1 MGTKCNVEGMN
12 PMYKRILC
20 LSKVELTQARGVRP
34 MAMWDSVPV
43 KNFVFPILCLQIG
56 LVNDVLNNLLGFFNS
71 DVDKLSTGEEV
82 ARNTLVI
89 LNQVIAKIWQKR
101 QIWDVN
107 DDVMLRRKAMQI
119 KRLHAT
125 KESTPGIKYG
135 LLITIPL
142 AENFVKN
149 KKEESKKISEEISQ
163 LLTRICM

>member
-1 MGTKCNVEGMN
+1 MF
-12 PMYKRILC
+12 RR
-20 LSKVELTQARGVRP
+20 LSLY
-34 MAMWDSVPV
+34 SV
-43 KNFVFPILCLQIG
+43 NIQIG

-82 ARNTLVI
+82 VRNTLVI

-107 DDVMLRRKAMQI
+107 DDVMLRHKAMQI
-119 KRLHAT
+119 KRLHST

-142 AENFVKN
+142 VENFVKN

-163 LLTRICM
+163 LLTRICMLIQKLKDYRIYIWCCEDGIGFSINSIFNKY